1 MPKTETL
8 LELQDTDSVID
19 RVTKRLTEITA
30 GLHETAQLRA
40 ARQAVYRAAQLVA
53 VRRTARQDLD
63 LADATVDD
71 KIQLAEKRLYSGL
84 VKNPKELLDLQNDI
98 SSLNRQ
104 KAKLDEQLF
113 NAMLQLEEAETAAQH
128 HAADLAHIEAAW
140 QHSQSDLIAEQAQLE
155 ASLSGQHRDQA
166 AARAQLTAVDLA
178 LYDQL
183 RRRKAGV
190 AVVELKGQLCG
201 GCGVRVT
208 ASVTQQVSQGDQYGR
223 CGNCERILVRP

>member
-1 MPKTETL
+1 MRKTDTL
-8 LELQDTDSVID
+8 LELQDTDSMID
-19 RVTKRLTEITA
+19 RLTKRLTEIKTS
-30 GLHETAQLRA
+30 LRETDQLIA
-40 ARQAVYRAAQLVA
+40 ARRAVHSAEQLVA
-53 VRRTARQDLD
+53 VRRATRTDLD

-71 KIQLAEKRLYSGL
+71 KIQLAEKRLYSGV

-98 SSLNRQ
+98 SSLKRQ

-113 NAMLQLEEAETAAQH
+113 DAMLQLEEAETAAQQ
-128 HAADLAHIEAAW
+128 HAAELARVEAAW
-140 QHSQSDLIAEQAQLE
+140 QHSQSDLITEQVQLQ
-155 ASLSGQHRDQA
+155 ANLSVQNRDQA
-166 AARAQLTAVDLA
+166 AARAQLIAADLA

-183 RRRKAGV
+183 RRRKAGL

-208 ASVTQQVSQGDQYGR
+208 ASVTQQVSQGDQFAR

>member
-1 MPKTETL
+1 VPKTETL
-8 LELQDTDSVID
+8 LELQDTDSIID
-19 RVTKRLTEITA
+19 RLTKRLAEIKA
-30 GLHETAQLRA
+30 GLRETDQLSA
-40 ARQAVYRAAQLVA
+40 ARQAVYSATQRVAACRA
-53 VRRTARQDLD
+53 ARQDLD
-63 LADATVDD
+63 LASATVED

-113 NAMLQLEEAETAAQH
+113 NAMLQLEEAETTAQH
-128 HAADLAHIEAAW
+128 QAADLARLEAAW
-140 QHSQSDLIAEQAQLE
+140 QHSQSDLIAEQAQLDTN
-155 ASLSGQHRDQA
+155 LSEQHRDQA
-166 AARAQLTAVDLA
+166 AARARLTAADLA

-183 RRRKAGV
+183 RRRKAGL

-208 ASVTQQVSQGDQYGR
+208 ASVTQQVGQGDQFAR

>member
-1 MPKTETL
+1 MPKIETL
-8 LELQDTDSVID
+8 LELQDTDSAVD
-19 RVTKRLTEITA
+19 RLTKRLTEIKA
-30 GLHETAQLRA
+30 GLHETDQLSA
-40 ARQAVYRAAQLVA
+40 ARQAVHRAAQLVA

-71 KIQLAEKRLYSGL
+71 KIQRAEKRLYSGL

-113 NAMLQLEEAETAAQH
+113 NAMLQLEEAETAAQQH
-128 HAADLAHIEAAW
+128 TADLAQTEAAW
-140 QHSQSDLIAEQAQLE
+140 QHSQADLIAEQAQLE
-155 ASLSGQHRDQA
+155 ANLSGRRRDQA
-166 AARAQLTAVDLA
+166 AARAQLPAVDLA

-208 ASVTQQVSQGDQYGR
+208 ASVTQQVGQGDQYGR